1 MDYEKI
7 MKESIQ
13 DYNTFYEKQIDDV
26 LNNVLEPMNI
36 EMLKQLLHEKRKF
49 GLKKYGEL
57 SFQSSF
63 LNSMNSPTLEHAKEE
78 LVDCINYLAHEV
90 YKSKLL
96 YPSETQHMEALLYK
110 SSELFMEIDSIRLIP
125 K

>member
-36 EMLKQLLHEKRKF
+36 
-49 GLKKYGEL
+49 
-57 SFQSSF
+57 
-63 LNSMNSPTLEHAKEE
+63 
-78 LVDCINYLAHEV
+78 
-90 YKSKLL
+90 
-96 YPSETQHMEALLYK
+96 
-110 SSELFMEIDSIRLIP
+110 
-125 K
+125 